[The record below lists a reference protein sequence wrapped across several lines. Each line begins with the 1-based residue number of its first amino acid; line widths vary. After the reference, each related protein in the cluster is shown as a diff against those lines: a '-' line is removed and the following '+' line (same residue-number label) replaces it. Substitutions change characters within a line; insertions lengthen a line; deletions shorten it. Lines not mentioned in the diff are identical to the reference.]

1 MPVRHV
7 PFNRPAVP
15 EASYRYLR
23 QAVDNMHLSG
33 DGPFTKRCHELL
45 EHLLDAP
52 KVLLTTSCTHA
63 LEMAAI
69 LLGVR
74 PGDEVVVPSFTF
86 VSTVNA
92 FVLRGARPVFADIR
106 PDTLNMD
113 ETCLPA
119 LVSHRTR
126 AVVPVHYAGVACEMI
141 DILRIAT
148 DVGAAV
154 VEDNAHGLFGRYHGR
169 PLGTF
174 APLATQS
181 FHETKNISCG
191 EGGALVINDTE
202 LAERAEVVREKGT
215 NRSRFFRGQV
225 DKYTWVDL
233 GSSYLPSDALAALLF
248 AQLEIRDRIQAR
260 RRHLWETYA
269 AGLTEW
275 AADSGVLLPHVPPH
289 CEQPYH
295 LFYLLMPTLDDRQNL
310 IGHLRA
316 AGVQATFHYVPL
328 HLSAMGE
335 RFGGRPGDCPVTE
348 AVSDRLVRLP
358 LFLDLSDEDQARVIG
373 LVTAFR
379 VSSGCDPVAELL
391 ARLTGAQRSR
401 RASHGTRVEAGHGP
415 ASRPRHPDIGATAN
429 VHSGEV

>member
-1 MPVRHV
+1 MPAPHI

-33 DGPFTKRCHELL
+33 DGPFTKRCHALL
-45 EHLLDAP
+45 ERLLDAP

-74 PGDEVVVPSFTF
+74 PGDEVIVPSFTF

-92 FVLRGARPVFADIR
+92 FVLRGARPVFSDIR

-113 ETCLPA
+113 ETRLPQ
-119 LVSHRTR
+119 LLSHRTR
-126 AVVPVHYAGVACEMI
+126 AVVPVHYAGVACEM
-141 DILRIAT
+141 DAILPIAA
-148 DVGAAV
+148 DAKAAV

-181 FHETKNISCG
+181 FHETKNLSCG
-191 EGGALVINDTE
+191 EGGALVINDAE
-202 LAERAEVVREKGT
+202 LAERAEIVREKGT

-248 AQLEIRDRIQAR
+248 AQLEMRERIQAR
-260 RRHLWETYA
+260 RRHLWDTYA
-269 AGLTEW
+269 AGLAGW
-275 AADSGVLLPHVPPH
+275 AVESGVFLPHVPPH
-289 CEQPYH
+289 CDQPAH

-310 IGHLRA
+310 IAHLRA

-328 HLSAMGE
+328 HLSEMGV

-348 AVSDRLVRLP
+348 AASDRLVRLP
-358 LFLDLSDEDQARVIG
+358 LFLDLSDEDQARVIR
-373 LVTAFR
+373 LVKAFR
-379 VSSGCDPVAELL
+379 VSSGNEPVAEVL
-391 ARLTGAQRSR
+391 ARVGGVQRV
-401 RASHGTRVEAGHGP
+401 AA
-415 ASRPRHPDIGATAN
+415 
-429 VHSGEV
+429 